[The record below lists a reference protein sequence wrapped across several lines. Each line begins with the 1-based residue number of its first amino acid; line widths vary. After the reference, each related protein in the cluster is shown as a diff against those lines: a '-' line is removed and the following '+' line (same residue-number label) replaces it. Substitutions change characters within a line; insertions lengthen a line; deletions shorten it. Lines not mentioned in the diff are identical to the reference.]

1 MVYVSND
8 KDFETRFLLNQI

>member
-8 KDFETRFLLNQI
+8 KDFEIIFFLNQI